1 MKQAPRFAYET
12 QILLSDAT
20 DSSDLQILLRTLVY
34 WAQVENV
41 PAIRSAIL
49 RQIGLLTNKFL
60 TTEQTS
66 FAAEMLWDKDRLL
79 LEALLL
85 DGSRHLIEATG
96 RIENSIRITFWIS
109 KSLVLRLAQ
118 TEKVLERLLALLSIP
133 NQGFHCA
140 RGFGLLLAPDEALSK
155 ENGAQIRLLA
165 KQRVFNFCVPKIAQ
179 TFRTVDTSLKPNYL
193 IALSGILK
201 YVPTEILMT
210 EIETLLPLLLQ
221 SLDLNDQEVKAATI
235 ESVIVISQEC
245 PSAVEGHI
253 SSLIN
258 RLLKTA
264 ESRNTTSMD
273 KQKQN
278 QRQQGENIAK
288 VRLNALRCLWIFP
301 GRVKDSA
308 LLPFRNKV
316 VRSLWEVLDDR
327 KRDVRKAAVECRA
340 VWLNLDEP
348 DDE

>member
-1 MKQAPRFAYET
+1 MA
-12 QILLSDAT
+12 
-20 DSSDLQILLRTLVY
+20 
-34 WAQVENV
+34 
-41 PAIRSAIL
+41 AIRNAIL
-49 RQIGLLTNKFL
+49 RQIGLLINKFF

-66 FAAEMLWDKDRLL
+66 YATELLWDKDALL

-85 DGSRHLIEATG
+85 DRSGGLIEARGGT
-96 RIENSIRITFWIS
+96 ENSIRTTFWIS
-109 KSLVLRLAQ
+109 KSLVLRLAH
-118 TEKVLERLLALLSIP
+118 TEKVLDRLLALLSIP
-133 NQGFHCA
+133 NHGLHCA

-165 KQRVFNFCVPKIAQ
+165 NQRVFNFCVPKIAKG
-179 TFRTVDTSLKPNYL
+179 FRAVDTSLKPNYL

-201 YVPTEILMT
+201 YVPTDILMT

-221 SLDLNDQEVKAATI
+221 SLDLKDQEVKAATI
-235 ESVIVISQEC
+235 ESIIVISKES

-264 ESRNTTSMD
+264 ESRNSTINSTILTTTTAD
-273 KQKQN
+273 KQQQEQHT
-278 QRQQGENIAK
+278 QRQQGEKNTAK

-301 GRVKDSA
+301 GRIKDST
-308 LLPFRNKV
+308 LLPFRNRV

-327 KRDVRKAAVECRA
+327 KRDVRKAAVECRTA
-340 VWLNLDEP
+340 WLNLDET
-348 DDE
+348 DDED

>member
-1 MKQAPRFAYET
+1 MA
-12 QILLSDAT
+12 
-20 DSSDLQILLRTLVY
+20 
-34 WAQVENV
+34 
-41 PAIRSAIL
+41 AIRNAIL
-49 RQIGLLTNKFL
+49 RQIGLLINKFF
-60 TTEQTS
+60 TTEQT
-66 FAAEMLWDKDRLL
+66 FYATELLWDKDALL

-85 DGSRHLIEATG
+85 DDGSGSLIEARG
-96 RIENSIRITFWIS
+96 GGVENSIRTTFWIS

-118 TEKVLERLLALLSIP
+118 TEKVLDRLLALLSIP
-133 NQGFHCA
+133 NHGLHCA

-165 KQRVFNFCVPKIAQ
+165 KQRVFNFCVPKIA
-179 TFRTVDTSLKPNYL
+179 TGFRAADTSLKSNYL

-201 YVPTEILMT
+201 YVPTDILMT

-235 ESVIVISQEC
+235 ESIIVISQES

-264 ESRNTTSMD
+264 ESRNTTTTTTTD
-273 KQKQN
+273 KQQQIY
-278 QRQQGENIAK
+278 QRQQGENTAK

-308 LLPFRNKV
+308 LLPFRNRV

-340 VWLNLDEP
+340 AWLNLDEP
-348 DDE
+348 DED

>member
-1 MKQAPRFAYET
+1 M
-12 QILLSDAT
+12 LSNAT
-20 DSSDLQILLRTLVY
+20 NSRDLQILLRTLVEL
-34 WAQVENV
+34 AHVENV
-41 PAIRSAIL
+41 PAVRNTIL

-66 FAAEMLWDKDRLL
+66 FATELLWDKDRFL
-79 LEALLL
+79 LEALLS
-85 DGSRHLIEATG
+85 DGSRDLIETSG
-96 RIENSIRITFWIS
+96 GIENSIRTTFWIS

-118 TEKVLERLLALLSIP
+118 TEKVLGGLLALLSIQ
-133 NQGFHCA
+133 NQGLHCA

-165 KQRVFNFCVPKIAQ
+165 KQRVFNFCVPKIAKD
-179 TFRTVDTSLKPNYL
+179 FRTADTSLKPNYL

-201 YVPTEILMT
+201 YVTTEILMT

-235 ESVIVISQEC
+235 ESIIVISQES

-253 SSLIN
+253 SSLVN
-258 RLLKTA
+258 RLLMTA
-264 ESRNTTSMD
+264 ENRDITTTED
-273 KQKQN
+273 KQP
-278 QRQQGENIAK
+278 RRQGENIAK

-301 GRVKDSA
+301 GRVKDSV
-308 LLPFRNKV
+308 LLPFRNSV

-340 VWLNLDEP
+340 AWLNLDEP
-348 DDE
+348 DDD

>member
-1 MKQAPRFAYET
+1 MA
-12 QILLSDAT
+12 
-20 DSSDLQILLRTLVY
+20 
-34 WAQVENV
+34 
-41 PAIRSAIL
+41 AIRNAIL
-49 RQIGLLTNKFL
+49 RQIGLLINKFF

-66 FAAEMLWDKDRLL
+66 YAAELLWDKDALL

-85 DGSRHLIEATG
+85 DGSGDLIKARGGT
-96 RIENSIRITFWIS
+96 ENSIRTTFWIS

-118 TEKVLERLLALLSIP
+118 TEKVLDRLLALLSIP
-133 NQGFHCA
+133 NHGLHCA

-165 KQRVFNFCVPKIAQ
+165 KQRVFNFCVPKIAKG
-179 TFRTVDTSLKPNYL
+179 FRAADTSLKSNYL

-201 YVPTEILMT
+201 YVPTDILMT

-235 ESVIVISQEC
+235 ESIIVISQES
-245 PSAVEGHI
+245 PSAIEGHI

-258 RLLKTA
+258 RLLKSA
-264 ESRNTTSMD
+264 ESRNTTTTTIAD
-273 KQKQN
+273 KQQQT
-278 QRQQGENIAK
+278 QRQQAENTAK

-308 LLPFRNKV
+308 LLPFRDGV

-340 VWLNLDEP
+340 AWLNLDEP
-348 DDE
+348 DED

>member
-1 MKQAPRFAYET
+1 M
-12 QILLSDAT
+12 
-20 DSSDLQILLRTLVY
+20 
-34 WAQVENV
+34 
-41 PAIRSAIL
+41 PAIRNAIL
-49 RQIGLLTNKFL
+49 RQVGLLTNKFL

-66 FAAEMLWDKDRLL
+66 FATELLWDKDRLL
-79 LEALLL
+79 LEALLS
-85 DGSRHLIEATG
+85 DGSRDLIEATG
-96 RIENSIRITFWIS
+96 GTENSVRTTFWVC
-109 KSLVLRLAQ
+109 KSLILRLAQ
-118 TEKVLERLLALLSIP
+118 TEKVLGRLLALLSIP
-133 NQGFHCA
+133 NRGLHCA
-140 RGFGLLLAPDEALSK
+140 RGFGLLLAPDEVLSK

-165 KQRVFNFCVPKIAQ
+165 KQRVFSFCVPKIAQ
-179 TFRTVDTSLKPNYL
+179 NFRTANNSLKPNYL

-235 ESVIVISQEC
+235 ESIIVISQES

-264 ESRNTTSMD
+264 ESRSTTTTTTN
-273 KQKQN
+273 KQQQP

-340 VWLNLDEP
+340 AWLNMDEP
-348 DDE
+348 DEE

>member
-1 MKQAPRFAYET
+1 MA
-12 QILLSDAT
+12 
-20 DSSDLQILLRTLVY
+20 
-34 WAQVENV
+34 
-41 PAIRSAIL
+41 AIRNAIL
-49 RQIGLLTNKFL
+49 RQIGLLINKFF
-60 TTEQTS
+60 TTEQT
-66 FAAEMLWDKDRLL
+66 FYAAELLWDKDALL

-85 DGSRHLIEATG
+85 DGSGGLIEARGGT
-96 RIENSIRITFWIS
+96 ENSIRTTFWIS

-118 TEKVLERLLALLSIP
+118 TEKVLDRLLALLSIP
-133 NQGFHCA
+133 NHGLHCA
-140 RGFGLLLAPDEALSK
+140 RGFGLLLAPYEALSK
-155 ENGAQIRLLA
+155 ENGAQIRLLV
-165 KQRVFNFCVPKIAQ
+165 KQRVFNFCVPKIAKG
-179 TFRTVDTSLKPNYL
+179 FRAADTSLKSNYL

-201 YVPTEILMT
+201 YVPTDILMV

-235 ESVIVISQEC
+235 ESIIVISQES

-264 ESRNTTSMD
+264 ESRNTTTAAAAAVATTAE
-273 KQKQN
+273 KQQQT
-278 QRQQGENIAK
+278 QRQQGENTAK

-301 GRVKDSA
+301 GRVKDST
-308 LLPFRNKV
+308 LLPFRSGV

-340 VWLNLDEP
+340 AWLNLDEP
-348 DDE
+348 DED

>member
-1 MKQAPRFAYET
+1 MA
-12 QILLSDAT
+12 
-20 DSSDLQILLRTLVY
+20 
-34 WAQVENV
+34 
-41 PAIRSAIL
+41 AIRNAIL
-49 RQIGLLTNKFL
+49 RQIGLLINKFFN
-60 TTEQTS
+60 TEQTS
-66 FAAEMLWDKDRLL
+66 YAAELLWDKDALL

-85 DGSRHLIEATG
+85 DGSGGLIEARGGT
-96 RIENSIRITFWIS
+96 ENSIRTIFWIS

-118 TEKVLERLLALLSIP
+118 TEEVLDRLLALLSIP
-133 NQGFHCA
+133 NHGLHCA

-165 KQRVFNFCVPKIAQ
+165 KQRVFNFCVPKIAKG
-179 TFRTVDTSLKPNYL
+179 FRAADTSLKSNYL
-193 IALSGILK
+193 IALSGIIK
-201 YVPTEILMT
+201 YVPTDILMT

-235 ESVIVISQEC
+235 ESIIVISQES
-245 PSAVEGHI
+245 PSAIEGHI

-258 RLLKTA
+258 RLLKSA
-264 ESRNTTSMD
+264 ESRNTTTTTTIAD
-273 KQKQN
+273 KQQQT
-278 QRQQGENIAK
+278 QRQQAENTAK

-308 LLPFRNKV
+308 LLPFRSGV

-340 VWLNLDEP
+340 AWLNLDEP
-348 DDE
+348 DED

>member
-1 MKQAPRFAYET
+1 M
-12 QILLSDAT
+12 LSDAT
-20 DSSDLQILLRTLVY
+20 GSRDLQILLRTLVEL
-34 WAQVENV
+34 ARAEDIA
-41 PAIRSAIL
+41 AIRNAIL
-49 RQIGLLTNKFL
+49 RQIGLLINKFF
-60 TTEQTS
+60 TTEQTPY
-66 FAAEMLWDKDRLL
+66 ATELLWDKDTLL

-85 DGSRHLIEATG
+85 DESGSLIEATG
-96 RIENSIRITFWIS
+96 GTENSIRSTFWIS
-109 KSLVLRLAQ
+109 KSLVLRHAQ
-118 TEKVLERLLALLSIP
+118 TEKVLDRLLALLSIP
-133 NQGFHCA
+133 NHGLHCA

-165 KQRVFNFCVPKIAQ
+165 KQRVFNFCVPKIAKG
-179 TFRTVDTSLKPNYL
+179 FRAADTSLKSNYL

-201 YVPTEILMT
+201 YVPTDILMT

-235 ESVIVISQEC
+235 ESIIVISQES

-264 ESRNTTSMD
+264 ESRNTTTTTTTTTAD
-273 KQKQN
+273 KQQQT

-308 LLPFRNKV
+308 LLPFRNRV

-327 KRDVRKAAVECRA
+327 KRDVRKTAVECRA
-340 VWLNLDEP
+340 AWLNLDEP
-348 DDE
+348 DED

>member
-1 MKQAPRFAYET
+1 MA
-12 QILLSDAT
+12 
-20 DSSDLQILLRTLVY
+20 
-34 WAQVENV
+34 
-41 PAIRSAIL
+41 AIRNAIL
-49 RQIGLLTNKFL
+49 RQIGLLINKFL

-66 FAAEMLWDKDRLL
+66 YATELLWDKDTLL
-79 LEALLL
+79 LESLLL
-85 DGSRHLIEATG
+85 DGSRGRIEATG
-96 RIENSIRITFWIS
+96 GTENSIRTTFWIS

-118 TEKVLERLLALLSIP
+118 TEKVLDRLLALLSTP
-133 NQGFHCA
+133 NQGLHCA

-165 KQRVFNFCVPKIAQ
+165 KQRVFNFCVPKIAKD
-179 TFRTVDTSLKPNYL
+179 FRTADTSLKSNYL
-193 IALSGILK
+193 IALSGILR
-201 YVPTEILMT
+201 YVPTHILMT
-210 EIETLLPLLLQ
+210 EIETLFPLLLQ

-235 ESVIVISQEC
+235 ESIIVISQES

-264 ESRNTTSMD
+264 ESRNMTTTAD
-273 KQKQN
+273 KKQ
-278 QRQQGENIAK
+278 QIQGQQGENTAK

-308 LLPFRNKV
+308 LLPFRNSV

-340 VWLNLDEP
+340 AWLNLDEP
-348 DDE
+348 DED

>member
-1 MKQAPRFAYET
+1 MA
-12 QILLSDAT
+12 
-20 DSSDLQILLRTLVY
+20 
-34 WAQVENV
+34 
-41 PAIRSAIL
+41 AIRNAIL
-49 RQIGLLTNKFL
+49 RQICLLINKFF

-66 FAAEMLWDKDRLL
+66 YATELLWDKNALL

-85 DGSRHLIEATG
+85 DDGSGSLIEARGGGT
-96 RIENSIRITFWIS
+96 ENSIRTTFWIS

-118 TEKVLERLLALLSIP
+118 TEKVLDRLLALLSIP
-133 NQGFHCA
+133 NHGLHCA
-140 RGFGLLLAPDEALSK
+140 RGFGLLLAPDEAMSK

-165 KQRVFNFCVPKIAQ
+165 KQRVFNFCVPKIA
-179 TFRTVDTSLKPNYL
+179 TGFRAADTSLKSNYL

-201 YVPTEILMT
+201 YVPTDILMT

-235 ESVIVISQEC
+235 ESIIVISQES

-264 ESRNTTSMD
+264 ESRNTITTNTTTTTTTAD
-273 KQKQN
+273 KQQQQQQTQ
-278 QRQQGENIAK
+278 QRQQGGENTAK

-308 LLPFRNKV
+308 LLPFRNGV

-340 VWLNLDEP
+340 AWLNLDEP
-348 DDE
+348 DED

>member
-1 MKQAPRFAYET
+1 M
-12 QILLSDAT
+12 LSDAT
-20 DSSDLQILLRTLVY
+20 GSSDLQILLRTLVGL
-34 WAQVENV
+34 AQVEKV
-41 PAIRSAIL
+41 PAIRNAIL
-49 RQIGLLTNKFL
+49 RQIGLLTNKFF

-66 FAAEMLWDKDRLL
+66 FATEILWDKDRLL
-79 LEALLL
+79 LEALLS
-85 DGSRHLIEATG
+85 DGSRDLIEATG
-96 RIENSIRITFWIS
+96 GIENSIRTTFWIS

-118 TEKVLERLLALLSIP
+118 TEKVLGRLLALLSIP
-133 NQGFHCA
+133 NQGLHCA

-179 TFRTVDTSLKPNYL
+179 NFRIVDTSLKPNYL

-235 ESVIVISQEC
+235 ESIVVISQES
-245 PSAVEGHI
+245 PLAVEGHI

-258 RLLKTA
+258 RLLKAA
-264 ESRNTTSMD
+264 ESRNTNTTTTTTNITKD
-273 KQKQN
+273 KQKQQ
-278 QRQQGENIAK
+278 QRQQGDNIAK

-340 VWLNLDEP
+340 AWLNLDEP
-348 DDE
+348 DEE

>member
-1 MKQAPRFAYET
+1 MA
-12 QILLSDAT
+12 
-20 DSSDLQILLRTLVY
+20 
-34 WAQVENV
+34 
-41 PAIRSAIL
+41 AIRNAIL
-49 RQIGLLTNKFL
+49 RQIGLLINKFF

-66 FAAEMLWDKDRLL
+66 YATELLWDKDTRL

-85 DGSRHLIEATG
+85 DGSGGLIEATG
-96 RIENSIRITFWIS
+96 GIENSIRTTFWIS

-118 TEKVLERLLALLSIP
+118 TEKVLDRLLALLSIP
-133 NQGFHCA
+133 NHGLHCA

-165 KQRVFNFCVPKIAQ
+165 KQRVFNFYVPKIAKG
-179 TFRTVDTSLKPNYL
+179 FRAADTSLKSNYL

-201 YVPTEILMT
+201 YVPTDILMT

-235 ESVIVISQEC
+235 ESIIVISQES

-264 ESRNTTSMD
+264 ESRNTTTTED
-273 KQKQN
+273 KQQQT
-278 QRQQGENIAK
+278 QRQQGENTAK

-301 GRVKDSA
+301 GGVKDSA
-308 LLPFRNKV
+308 LLPLRNRV

-340 VWLNLDEP
+340 AWLNLDEP
-348 DDE
+348 DED

>member
-1 MKQAPRFAYET
+1 M
-12 QILLSDAT
+12 LSDAT
-20 DSSDLQILLRTLVY
+20 GSHDLQILLRTLVEL
-34 WAQVENV
+34 ARKEDV
-41 PAIRSAIL
+41 PAIRNAIL
-49 RQIGLLTNKFL
+49 RQVGLLTNKFL

-66 FAAEMLWDKDRLL
+66 FATELLWDKDRLL
-79 LEALLL
+79 LEALLS
-85 DGSRHLIEATG
+85 DGSRDLIEATG
-96 RIENSIRITFWIS
+96 GTENSVRTTFWVS

-118 TEKVLERLLALLSIP
+118 TEKVLGRLLALLSIP
-133 NQGFHCA
+133 NRGLHCA
-140 RGFGLLLAPDEALSK
+140 RGFGLLLAPDEVLST

-179 TFRTVDTSLKPNYL
+179 NFRTANTSLKPNYL

-201 YVPTEILMT
+201 HVPTEILMT

-235 ESVIVISQEC
+235 ESIIVISQES

-264 ESRNTTSMD
+264 ESRSTTTTTTTTTN
-273 KQKQN
+273 KQQQQP

-340 VWLNLDEP
+340 AWLNMDEP
-348 DDE
+348 EEE

>member
-1 MKQAPRFAYET
+1 M
-12 QILLSDAT
+12 
-20 DSSDLQILLRTLVY
+20 LRTLVEL
-34 WAQVENV
+34 AQAENMA
-41 PAIRSAIL
+41 AIRNAIL
-49 RQIGLLTNKFL
+49 RQIGLLINKFF

-66 FAAEMLWDKDRLL
+66 YATELLWDKDTLL

-85 DGSRHLIEATG
+85 DGSGGLIEATG
-96 RIENSIRITFWIS
+96 GIENSIRTTFWIS

-118 TEKVLERLLALLSIP
+118 TEKVLDRLLALLSIP
-133 NQGFHCA
+133 NHGLHCA

-165 KQRVFNFCVPKIAQ
+165 KQRVFNFCVPKIAKG
-179 TFRTVDTSLKPNYL
+179 FRAADTSLKSNYL

-201 YVPTEILMT
+201 YVPTDILMT

-235 ESVIVISQEC
+235 ESIIVISQES

-264 ESRNTTSMD
+264 ESRNTTTTTAD
-273 KQKQN
+273 KQQQT
-278 QRQQGENIAK
+278 QRQQGENTAK

-308 LLPFRNKV
+308 LLPFRNRV

-340 VWLNLDEP
+340 AWLNLDEP
-348 DDE
+348 DED

>member
-1 MKQAPRFAYET
+1 MA
-12 QILLSDAT
+12 
-20 DSSDLQILLRTLVY
+20 
-34 WAQVENV
+34 
-41 PAIRSAIL
+41 AIRNAIL
-49 RQIGLLTNKFL
+49 RQIGLLINKFF

-66 FAAEMLWDKDRLL
+66 YATELLWDKDALL

-85 DGSRHLIEATG
+85 DGSGGLIEARGGT
-96 RIENSIRITFWIS
+96 ENSIRTTFWIS
-109 KSLVLRLAQ
+109 KSLVLRLAH
-118 TEKVLERLLALLSIP
+118 TEKVLDRLLALLSIP
-133 NQGFHCA
+133 NHGLHCA

-165 KQRVFNFCVPKIAQ
+165 QQRVFNFCVPKIAKG
-179 TFRTVDTSLKPNYL
+179 FRAVDTSLKPNYL

-201 YVPTEILMT
+201 YVPTDILMT

-235 ESVIVISQEC
+235 ESIIVISQES

-264 ESRNTTSMD
+264 ESRISTINSNSTTTAD
-273 KQKQN
+273 KQQQEQQT
-278 QRQQGENIAK
+278 QRQQWEKNTAK

-301 GRVKDSA
+301 RRIKDSA
-308 LLPFRNKV
+308 LLPFRNRV

-327 KRDVRKAAVECRA
+327 KRDVRKAAVECRTA
-340 VWLNLDEP
+340 WLNLDEP
-348 DDE
+348 DDED

>member
-1 MKQAPRFAYET
+1 M
-12 QILLSDAT
+12 
-20 DSSDLQILLRTLVY
+20 
-34 WAQVENV
+34 
-41 PAIRSAIL
+41 PAIRNAIL
-49 RQIGLLTNKFL
+49 RQVGLLTNKFL

-66 FAAEMLWDKDRLL
+66 FATELLWDKDRLL
-79 LEALLL
+79 LEALLS
-85 DGSRHLIEATG
+85 DGSRDLIEATG
-96 RIENSIRITFWIS
+96 GTENSIRTTFWIS

-118 TEKVLERLLALLSIP
+118 TEKVLGRLLALLSIP
-133 NQGFHCA
+133 NQGLHCA

-165 KQRVFNFCVPKIAQ
+165 KQRIFNFCIPKIAQ
-179 TFRTVDTSLKPNYL
+179 SFRTADSSLKPNYL

-235 ESVIVISQEC
+235 ESIIVISQES

-264 ESRNTTSMD
+264 ESRNTTITTATTTTD
-273 KQKQN
+273 KQQQP

-308 LLPFRNKV
+308 LLPFRNRV

-327 KRDVRKAAVECRA
+327 KRDVRKAAVECRSA
-340 VWLNLDEP
+340 WLNLDEP
-348 DDE
+348 DEE

>member
-1 MKQAPRFAYET
+1 M
-12 QILLSDAT
+12 LSDAT
-20 DSSDLQILLRTLVY
+20 GSRDLQILLRTLVEL
-34 WAQVENV
+34 AQAENT
-41 PAIRSAIL
+41 PAIRNAIL
-49 RQIGLLTNKFL
+49 RQIGLLINKVF

-66 FAAEMLWDKDRLL
+66 YATELLWDKDTLL

-85 DGSRHLIEATG
+85 DESGGLIEATG
-96 RIENSIRITFWIS
+96 GTENSIRTTFWIS

-118 TEKVLERLLALLSIP
+118 TEKVLDRLLALLSIP
-133 NQGFHCA
+133 NHGLHCA

-165 KQRVFNFCVPKIAQ
+165 KQRVFNFCVPKIAKG
-179 TFRTVDTSLKPNYL
+179 FRAADTSLKSNYL

-201 YVPTEILMT
+201 YVPTDILMT

-235 ESVIVISQEC
+235 ESIIVISQES

-264 ESRNTTSMD
+264 ESRNTTTTTTTSTAD
-273 KQKQN
+273 KQQQT
-278 QRQQGENIAK
+278 QRQPGENIAK

-308 LLPFRNKV
+308 LLPFRNRV

-340 VWLNLDEP
+340 AWLNLDEP
-348 DDE
+348 DED

>member
-1 MKQAPRFAYET
+1 M
-12 QILLSDAT
+12 LSDAT
-20 DSSDLQILLRTLVY
+20 GSRDLQSLLRTLVEL
-34 WAQVENV
+34 AQAENEA
-41 PAIRSAIL
+41 AIRNAIL
-49 RQIGLLTNKFL
+49 RQIGLLINKFL
-60 TTEQTS
+60 TTEQTLY
-66 FAAEMLWDKDRLL
+66 ATELLWDKDTLL

-85 DGSRHLIEATG
+85 NGPRGLIESTG
-96 RIENSIRITFWIS
+96 GTENSIRTTFWIS

-118 TEKVLERLLALLSIP
+118 TEKVLDRLLALLSIP
-133 NQGFHCA
+133 NQGLHCA
-140 RGFGLLLAPDEALSK
+140 RGFGLLLAPDEVLSK

-165 KQRVFNFCVPKIAQ
+165 KQRVFNFCVPKIAKD
-179 TFRTVDTSLKPNYL
+179 FRAADTSLKPNYL

-201 YVPTEILMT
+201 YMPTDILMT

-235 ESVIVISQEC
+235 ESIIVISQES

-264 ESRNTTSMD
+264 ESRNTTTTAD
-273 KQKQN
+273 RQQTKG
-278 QRQQGENIAK
+278 QQGENAAK

-308 LLPFRNKV
+308 LLPFRNRV

-340 VWLNLDEP
+340 AWLNLDEP
-348 DDE
+348 DED

>member
-1 MKQAPRFAYET
+1 MAAIRNA
-12 QILLSDAT
+12 ILL
-20 DSSDLQILLRTLVY
+20 
-34 WAQVENV
+34 
-41 PAIRSAIL
+41 
-49 RQIGLLTNKFL
+49 QIGLLINKFF

-66 FAAEMLWDKDRLL
+66 YATELLWDKDALL

-85 DGSRHLIEATG
+85 DGSRGLIEARGGT
-96 RIENSIRITFWIS
+96 ENSIRTTFWIS
-109 KSLVLRLAQ
+109 KSLVLRLAH
-118 TEKVLERLLALLSIP
+118 TEKVLDRLLALLSIP
-133 NQGFHCA
+133 SHGLHCA

-165 KQRVFNFCVPKIAQ
+165 KQRVFNFCVPKIAKG
-179 TFRTVDTSLKPNYL
+179 FRAVDTSLKPNYL

-201 YVPTEILMT
+201 YVPTDILMT

-235 ESVIVISQEC
+235 ESIIVISQES

-258 RLLKTA
+258 RLLNSTTTTTTA
-264 ESRNTTSMD
+264 D
-273 KQKQN
+273 KQQQQHQHQT
-278 QRQQGENIAK
+278 QRQQQGHKNTAN

-308 LLPFRNKV
+308 LLPFRNRV

-340 VWLNLDEP
+340 AWLDLDEP
-348 DDE
+348 DDED

>member
-1 MKQAPRFAYET
+1 MA
-12 QILLSDAT
+12 
-20 DSSDLQILLRTLVY
+20 
-34 WAQVENV
+34 
-41 PAIRSAIL
+41 AIRNAIL
-49 RQIGLLTNKFL
+49 RQIGLLINKFF

-66 FAAEMLWDKDRLL
+66 YAAELLWDKDALL

-85 DGSRHLIEATG
+85 DGSGGLIEARGGT
-96 RIENSIRITFWIS
+96 ENSIRTTFWIS

-118 TEKVLERLLALLSIP
+118 TEKVLDRLLALLSIP
-133 NQGFHCA
+133 NHGLHCA

-165 KQRVFNFCVPKIAQ
+165 KQRVFNFCVPKIAKG
-179 TFRTVDTSLKPNYL
+179 FRAADTSLKSNYL

-201 YVPTEILMT
+201 YVPTDILMT

-235 ESVIVISQEC
+235 ESIIVISQES

-253 SSLIN
+253 SSLIK

-264 ESRNTTSMD
+264 ESRNTTTSTSTSTAAAAATTAD
-273 KQKQN
+273 KQQQT
-278 QRQQGENIAK
+278 QRQQGENTAK

-301 GRVKDSA
+301 GRVKDST
-308 LLPFRNKV
+308 LLPFRTGV

-340 VWLNLDEP
+340 AWLNLDEP
-348 DDE
+348 DED

>member
-1 MKQAPRFAYET
+1 M
-12 QILLSDAT
+12 LSDAAG
-20 DSSDLQILLRTLVY
+20 SYDLQILLRTLVEL
-34 WAQVENV
+34 ARKEDV
-41 PAIRSAIL
+41 PAIRNAIL
-49 RQIGLLTNKFL
+49 RQVGLLTNKFL
-60 TTEQTS
+60 TNEQTS
-66 FAAEMLWDKDRLL
+66 FATELLWDKDRLL
-79 LEALLL
+79 LEALLS
-85 DGSRHLIEATG
+85 DGSRDLIEATG
-96 RIENSIRITFWIS
+96 GTENSVRTTFWVC

-118 TEKVLERLLALLSIP
+118 TEKVLGRLLALLSIP
-133 NQGFHCA
+133 NRGLHCA
-140 RGFGLLLAPDEALSK
+140 RGFGLLLAPDEVLSK

-179 TFRTVDTSLKPNYL
+179 NFRTVNTSLKPNYL

-235 ESVIVISQEC
+235 ESIIVISQES

-264 ESRNTTSMD
+264 ESRSTTSITTATTTTTN
-273 KQKQN
+273 KQQQP

-340 VWLNLDEP
+340 AWLNMDEP
-348 DDE
+348 DEE

>member
-1 MKQAPRFAYET
+1 MA
-12 QILLSDAT
+12 
-20 DSSDLQILLRTLVY
+20 
-34 WAQVENV
+34 
-41 PAIRSAIL
+41 AIRNAIL
-49 RQIGLLTNKFL
+49 RQIGLLINKFF

-66 FAAEMLWDKDRLL
+66 YAAELLWDKDALL

-85 DGSRHLIEATG
+85 DGSGGLIEARGGT
-96 RIENSIRITFWIS
+96 ENSIRTTFWIS

-133 NQGFHCA
+133 NHGLHCA

-165 KQRVFNFCVPKIAQ
+165 KQRVFNFCVPKIAKG
-179 TFRTVDTSLKPNYL
+179 FRAADTSLKSNYL

-201 YVPTEILMT
+201 YVPTDILMT

-235 ESVIVISQEC
+235 ESIIVISQES
-245 PSAVEGHI
+245 PSAIECHI

-258 RLLKTA
+258 RLLKSA
-264 ESRNTTSMD
+264 ESRNTTTTTTIAD
-273 KQKQN
+273 KQQQT
-278 QRQQGENIAK
+278 QRQQAENTAK

-308 LLPFRNKV
+308 LLPFRNGV

-340 VWLNLDEP
+340 AWLNLDEP
-348 DDE
+348 DED